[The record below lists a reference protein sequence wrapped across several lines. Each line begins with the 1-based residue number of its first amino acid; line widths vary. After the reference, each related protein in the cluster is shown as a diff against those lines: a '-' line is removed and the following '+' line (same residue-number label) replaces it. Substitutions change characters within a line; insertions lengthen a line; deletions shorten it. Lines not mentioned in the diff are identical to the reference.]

1 MASILFYADSQHEQ
15 EWLRTLHN
23 AFTQH
28 VIRTWTIGDDDPADY
43 AIVWKPPAAMLT
55 GRTNLK
61 AIFILGAGA
70 DAILQL
76 GEALPKGVP
85 IVRLDDAGMGVQMA
99 EYVCHALLRY
109 FRRFDQYEAQRDQQ
123 QWQFQMP
130 FEKSEFSVGI
140 LGLGVLGQR
149 IIDAVKQFAF
159 PVLGWSRSP
168 KHIDGVTCYTGTNG
182 LDAFLRASRVLV
194 CILPLTNETRE
205 LLHQDNLQKLPQ
217 GAYLINVAR
226 GAHVNEDDL
235 LHLVQTGHIAG
246 ATLDVFQQEP
256 LPVEHPFWREPR
268 IQVTPHM
275 AAMSLFNES
284 VAQIAEK
291 IQALEQGLAIRG
303 IVDQTKGY

>member
-28 VIRTWTIGDDDPADY
+28 VIRTWTTGDDDPADY